1 MTKRQQ
7 RIEQIIKLE
16 AKQKKKWFA
25 DVQQR
30 IDRLKELTNWDE
42 TLKED
47 ERAPQ
52 EMSSEQGGF
61 YVEPVK
67 RKAGEYAAYLGSQD
81 RGVV

>member
-7 RIEQIIKLE
+7 RIEQIVKLE

-25 DVQQR
+25 DVQER
-30 IDRLKELTNWDE
+30 IDRLKILTSWNG
-42 TLKED
+42 TVNED

-61 YVEPVK
+61 YMEPVK
-67 RKAGEYAAYLGSQD
+67 RKAGEYAAYLGSAKL
-81 RGVV
+81 